1 MFSCND
7 FGIVIRFLEC
17 AFLLAIGFFSSRLD
31 FVYKPN
37 FHKTKELMFLF
48 YYKVLR
54 LRFLTWGSY

>member
-48 YYKVLR
+48 LLRSVAIEVL
-54 LRFLTWGSY
+54 TQGTP